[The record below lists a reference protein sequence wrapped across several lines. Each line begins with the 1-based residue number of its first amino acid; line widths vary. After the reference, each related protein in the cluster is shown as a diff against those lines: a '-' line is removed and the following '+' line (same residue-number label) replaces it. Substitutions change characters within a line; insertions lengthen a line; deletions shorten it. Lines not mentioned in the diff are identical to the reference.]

1 MARPPIRSLAR
12 PHFSLA
18 LVLVMFACSR
28 LAIAQQLNDA
38 PTANDTKT
46 KTKTQASY
54 DKPLTQSTSP
64 QQVLKGPHVEDPPR
78 MSLVEYVY
86 GGSLREL
93 DLPAGEAALELLDL
107 DESVAD
113 KVAHVLA
120 QRAQLAEQLIIDNFD
135 FVSQGETIE
144 AADNKL
150 AKGLFFVRALM
161 IFEPLIERGRIEN
174 EVVKVLPPQQAKQYT
189 TILDEYWD
197 AYARAELEKN
207 HQRIT
212 RRAINRLIRKA
223 RNDEFGKEIELAA
236 DRAINSEEFAVGYL
250 LRDMHLTAEQ
260 EQRIHKL
267 LIDYITT
274 SMGQPS
280 EEATDKLFLSVIMF
294 LNEDQRQLLAKRIKG
309 L

>member
-12 PHFSLA
+12 PRFSLA
-18 LVLVMFACSR
+18 LVLLMLACSR
-28 LAIAQQLNDA
+28 LATAQQLNDA
-38 PTANDTKT
+38 PTDNHAKANTE
-46 KTKTQASY
+46 ASHNE
-54 DKPLTQSTSP
+54 PSTQSTSP
-64 QQVLKGPHVEDPPR
+64 QEVFKGPRVDDPPR
-78 MSLVEYVY
+78 VSLVEYVY

-135 FVSQGETIE
+135 FVSQAETIA

-150 AKGLFFVRALM
+150 AQGLFFVRALM
-161 IFEPLIERGRIEN
+161 VFEPLIERGRIEN
-174 EVVKVLPPQQAKQYT
+174 EVVKVLPPEQAKQYT
-189 TILDEYWD
+189 AILDEYWD
-197 AYARAELEKN
+197 AYARAELAKN

-250 LRDMHLTAEQ
+250 LRDMNLSPEQ

-274 SMGQPS
+274 TMGEPN